1 MLIEIC
7 EDIVIAAEK
16 NKKSAIS
23 VLEKISFAYK
33 YGKHIIYAKYPL
45 LIRIIKIQSLS
56 KAVRNLYSE
65 LKSKNTFL
73 GSIYNAV
80 NLKTKITYSALSH
93 REQDL
98 IIINPDEHDSFEFYE
113 ETHLLVEN
121 LIDSRFFNF
130 CIEFYKRQKSIKC
143 ETLFYP
149 LQGGG
154 DPIDKVYDLEVHIKQ
169 HFCIAITDSDK
180 SYPNANVG
188 QTASKILRVDKK
200 TTPFNCFIYVMSEL
214 REIEN
219 LIPFNIIKLNTNYK
233 HADIIEN
240 NINFNFSY
248 FDFKDGLKIAKL
260 YNRNNFNYWESNIC
274 SSNSQF
280 IQKFQDIEDSI
291 NCFDKTEYEDYWAKE
306 NIINGFGNNLLECC
320 LDHYSQNF
328 KTITT
333 TELTVEQLK
342 EWMSIGKVLFE
353 WSCSTSRNYV

>member
-7 EDIVIAAEK
+7 EDIVLAAEK

-33 YGKHIIYAKYPL
+33 YGKHIIYVKYPL
-45 LIRIIKIQSLS
+45 LIRITKIQNLS
-56 KAVRNLYSE
+56 KTVRNLYSE

-80 NLKTKITYSALSH
+80 NLKTKITYSYSSR

-98 IIINPDEHDSFEFYE
+98 IIINPDEYDSFEFYE

-154 DPIDKVYDLEVHIKQ
+154 DPIDKVYDLEVRIKQ

-180 SYPNANVG
+180 LYPDANVG
-188 QTASKILRVDKK
+188 QTASKILKVDRKAI
-200 TTPFNCFIYVMSEL
+200 PFNCFLYIMSEL

-219 LIPFNIIKLNTNYK
+219 LIPFRIIKLNKNYK
-233 HADIIEN
+233 HFDIIKN
-240 NINFNFSY
+240 NLNFNFSY
-248 FDFKDGLKIAKL
+248 FDFKDGLKIAKI
-260 YNRNNFNYWESNIC
+260 YNKDCFNYWKSNIC
-274 SSNSQF
+274 LSNSQF

-291 NCFDKTEYEDYWAKE
+291 NCFEKEEYENYWVKD
-306 NIINGFGNNLLECC
+306 NVINGFGNNLLECC
-320 LDHYSQNF
+320 LKHYSQDL
-328 KTITT
+328 KTVTIKDL
-333 TELTVEQLK
+333 TEEQLK
-342 EWMSIGKVLFE
+342 EWTSIGKVLFE

>member
-33 YGKHIIYAKYPL
+33 YGKHIIYVKYPL
-45 LIRIIKIQSLS
+45 LIRIIKIQNLS
-56 KAVRNLYSE
+56 KGVRKLYSE

-80 NLKTKITYSALSH
+80 NFKTMITYSVSSH
-93 REQDL
+93 REQNL
-98 IIINPDEHDSFEFYE
+98 IIINPDEHNCFEFYE

-121 LIDSRFFNF
+121 LIDSSFFNF
-130 CIEFYKRQKSIKC
+130 CIEFYKRQRSIKC

-154 DPIDKVYDLEVHIKQ
+154 DPIDKVYDLEVRIKQ

-180 SYPNANVG
+180 LYPNANIG
-188 QTASKILRVDKK
+188 QTASKIQKVDRRNS
-200 TTPFNCFIYVMSEL
+200 PFNCSIYVMNEL

-219 LIPFNIIKLNTNYK
+219 LIPFHIIKLNTNYK

-248 FDFKDGLKIAKL
+248 FDFKEGLKIAKM
-260 YNRNNFNYWESNIC
+260 YNQDSFDYWKSNIC
-274 SSNSQF
+274 PSNPQF
-280 IQKFQDIEDSI
+280 IQKFNDIEDSR
-291 NCFDKTEYEDYWAKE
+291 NCFNKTDFENYWIKE
-306 NIINGFGNNLLECC
+306 NMINGFGKNLLECC
-320 LDHYSQNF
+320 LEDFSQHL
-328 KTITT
+328 KIITNSD
-333 TELTVEQLK
+333 LTPEQLT
-342 EWMSIGKVLFE
+342 EWMSIGKILFE
-353 WSCSTSRNYV
+353 WSCSTSCSYV